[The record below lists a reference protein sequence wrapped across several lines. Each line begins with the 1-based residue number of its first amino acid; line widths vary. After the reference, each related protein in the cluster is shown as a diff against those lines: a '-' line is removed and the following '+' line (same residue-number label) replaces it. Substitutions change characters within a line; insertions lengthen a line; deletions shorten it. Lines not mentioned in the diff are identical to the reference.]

1 MGEFRNLC
9 TKEKMNDLKWPE
21 RDYVIQIARFD
32 PAKGKEFPSAV
43 GEISLITLPCRY
55 SKCHRLI
62 LQIPQPASGE
72 SKRPL

>member
-32 PAKGKEFPSAV
+32 PAKGKNFPSAV
-43 GEISLITLPCRY
+43 WEFSLITLSCRY
-55 SKCHRLI
+55 SKRHRLL
-62 LQIPQPASGE
+62 LQIPQLASGK
-72 SKRPL
+72 SKRSL